1 MSEENHAKRVAKNT
15 LALYFR
21 MAFLVIVSL
30 YTVRIVL
37 QVLGSEDYGLNNVVG
52 GFVGLFGFF
61 TGTMLLAAQRY
72 FAVNLATRDW
82 EKLNTNFSVI
92 LFILLGFSFIV
103 LLLAETV
110 GLWFVTTQL
119 VIPAE
124 RMTAAVVVYQ
134 ASIVGFILMLV
145 AAPLTAL
152 LVADE
157 NLSVYAFV
165 SIFEGV
171 AKLLIVYALLVVNM
185 DKLILYALMQ
195 LGISFIVQGFYLWYC
210 RQKYPQLHLKLCR
223 DKEVYLGIFSYIH
236 WNVIGAIA
244 SVLRGQGVNIIIN
257 LFFGPV
263 VNAARGI
270 AFQVNNVVVSFAQ
283 NFMRAVD
290 PQIVKSYAVK
300 NYGKFD
306 FLLIASAKLAY
317 YLLFIIALPL
327 ILNIHYVLDAWL
339 GQPPENTYLFVVLA
353 LIDALLMSMTDTICT
368 GVDAVGKVKWYQIV
382 VGGLNLFIMPLTY
395 IALML
400 CEMPWIP
407 FVVSIVVTLIGG
419 VLRMLT
425 FSRIYDFNMWRY
437 FRHVYIPIASVTIL
451 SCIICGP
458 FFGDANNFVLLLRN
472 SVMCAGSVVSVVYF
486 VGLNRQERDIIMQ
499 ILPIRKLLRRLRGMR

>member
-210 RQKYPQLHLKLCR
+210 RQKYPQLQLKLCR
-223 DKEVYLGIFSYIH
+223 DKTIYRGVFSYIH
-236 WNVIGAIA
+236 WNMIGATATI
-244 SVLRGQGVNIIIN
+244 LNGQGVNIMMN

-263 VNAARGI
+263 INAARGI
-270 AFQVNNVVVSFAQ
+270 AFQVNSVVVSFAQ

-290 PQIVKSYAVK
+290 PQIVKSYAMK
-300 NYGKFD
+300 DYSKFN
-306 FLLIASAKLAY
+306 FLMITSAKLAY
-317 YLLFIIALPL
+317 YLLFLFALPL
-327 ILNIHYVLDAWL
+327 LLNIHYVLDVWL
-339 GQPPENTYLFVVLA
+339 GQPPEQTYLFVTLA
-353 LIDALLMSMTDTICT
+353 LIDALLLNITDPIST
-368 GVDAVGKVKWYQIV
+368 GVSAVGKVKWYQII
-382 VGGLNLFIMPLTY
+382 VGGLNLLVMPLAY
-395 IALML
+395 AALCVWEL
-400 CEMPWIP
+400 PWVP
-407 FVVSIVVTLIGG
+407 FAVSIVITFTGG
-419 VLRMLT
+419 FLRMLT
-425 FSRIYDFNMWRY
+425 FRRVYAFNMWYYIRQ
-437 FRHVYIPIASVTIL
+437 VYVPIACVTIF
-451 SCIICGP
+451 SCCVCQP
-458 FFGDANNFVLLLRN
+458 FFSNASCFIILLQN
-472 SVMCAGSVVSVVYF
+472 SILCVGVIGFFIYL
-486 VGLNRQERDIIMQ
+486 VGLTRQERKIILQ
-499 ILPIRKLLRRLRGMR
+499 ILPIGKLLQ